1 MRNKLLAAGAA
12 LSSGLAAAAVD
23 ANITAGI
30 TAANTAFTD
39 NWGAVFSFYVG
50 IVVVLVAG
58 GMLVKYI
65 RKAK

>member
-1 MRNKLLAAGAA
+1 MKRLLAFSTMLVATAA
-12 LSSGLAAAAVD
+12 SAVPN
-23 ANITAGI
+23 ANITTGI
-30 TAANTAFTD
+30 TTAQTAFTD

-65 RKAK
+65 RRAR

>member
-1 MRNKLLAAGAA
+1 MKRLLAFVA
-12 LSSGLAAAAVD
+12 LATPMLASAV
-23 ANITAGI
+23 ANSNITTGI
-30 TAANTAFTD
+30 TTAQTAFTD

-65 RKAK
+65 RRAR